1 MENQIEKNT
10 TENKLDILIEDM
22 ETVSNEI
29 TKMNFE
35 MDGFK
40 EEADRLIEKQPY
52 MVRQIQQNEKRMY
65 RMITQLTK
73 HMEKKHKLD
82 AELNKERALYQAAH
96 PEKYK
101 KPAKKSTKKT
111 LSKKVSDITKEVGHD
126 KND

>member
-10 TENKLDILIEDM
+10 TENKLDILIEDV

-96 PEKYK
+96 PEKKETCKEINK
-101 KPAKKSTKKT
+101 KDT
-111 LSKKVSDITKEVGHD
+111 VKESE
-126 KND
+126 